1 MKRQFLKSF
10 FLISL
15 AIVLIACSHW
25 QPLLV
30 ESVDMSSKSS
40 EPLPTPCRLVHHT
53 LGETCVP
60 LHPKRI
66 VTLSDVDLVS
76 VLALGLQPIATVFY
90 KDPNDMPSY
99 LKGKLDQ
106 VETLGVNDQPS
117 IERMLKLKPDLVLG
131 LEYNAEPIYALLSR
145 IAPTVAGAWQGTSSW
160 RDHFNFVAEVLG
172 KTAEA
177 QQVWARYHQRI
188 QTLQAALG
196 MEATAPEKHQ
206 RPLKVSVFHICC
218 GSLHVDT
225 KNSFNGSILA
235 DVGFL
240 RPKDQDVIVEGGVEF
255 ISEELIPEIDADV
268 LFIPTDSQDENS
280 NDRFNQLR
288 QNPLWQKLEAVKQ
301 SKVYLVDYHI
311 WRSANL
317 FAADRVIDDLF
328 KYLVDLPREG

>member
-1 MKRQFLKSF
+1 MKMQCLKLLC
-10 FLISL
+10 LISL
-15 AIVLIACSHW
+15 VIFLVTCSHW

-30 ESVDMSSKSS
+30 KPADMPSKSS
-40 EPLPTPCRLVHHT
+40 APSPTPCRPVHHA

-66 VTLSDVDLVS
+66 ATLSDVDLTS

-90 KDPNDMPSY
+90 THPNDVPSY
-99 LKGKLDQ
+99 LQGKLDQ
-106 VETLGVNDQPS
+106 VNTLGINDQPS

-145 IAPTVAGAWQGTSSW
+145 IAPTVAGSWQGTSSW

-172 KTAEA
+172 KTVEA
-177 QQVWARYHQRI
+177 KQAWARYYQRV

-196 MEATAPEKHQ
+196 MDATTPERHQ
-206 RPLKVSVFHICC
+206 RPLQVSVFHICC

-235 DVGFL
+235 DIGFL

-268 LFIPTDSQDENS
+268 LFIPTDSQDKDS
-280 NDRFNQLR
+280 NDKLTQLM
-288 QNPLWQKLEAVKQ
+288 QNPLWQQLEAVRKG
-301 SKVYLVDYHI
+301 KVYLVDYHV

-317 FAADRVIDDLF
+317 FAANGVIDDLF
-328 KYLVDLPREG
+328 KYLVD